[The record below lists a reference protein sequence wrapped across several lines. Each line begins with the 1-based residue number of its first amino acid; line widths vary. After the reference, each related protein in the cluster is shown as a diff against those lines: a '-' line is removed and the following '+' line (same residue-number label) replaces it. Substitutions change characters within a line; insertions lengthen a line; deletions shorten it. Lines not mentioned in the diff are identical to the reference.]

1 MKRLISIFCVP
12 VMAVC
17 FLTLF
22 CPTMV
27 SADSPSA
34 LLDNGGIIPADI
46 VIDYGSAMY
55 GENGEIYY
63 DILNVSELAD
73 AYDIDY
79 DKIRS
84 TKYVVLPLEDCTYGT
99 SVAGIFEQ
107 TNIVNVQYVGNVCL
121 NSIVTQQSASNLLN
135 TPVTKTIT
143 ISATMSNTYRVSA
156 ESGVSVEVAAVSNA
170 VGFDVTYSLTVSDST
185 EVTLQP
191 GESVTIIATPYCD
204 MYSFDIEQWKL
215 FSGTKTV
222 GYGYAY
228 RVIGFC
234 TTVYNT

>member
-1 MKRLISIFCVP
+1 
-12 VMAVC
+12 
-17 FLTLF
+17 
-22 CPTMV
+22 MV

-84 TKYVVLPLEDCTYGT
+84 MKYVVLPLEDCTYGT

-107 TNIVNVQYVGNVCL
+107 TNIVNVQYMGNVCL

-156 ESGVSVEVAAVSNA
+156 ESGVSVEVTAVSNA

-191 GESVTIIATPYCD
+191 S
-204 MYSFDIEQWKL
+204 
-215 FSGTKTV
+215 
-222 GYGYAY
+222 
-228 RVIGFC
+228 
-234 TTVYNT
+234 